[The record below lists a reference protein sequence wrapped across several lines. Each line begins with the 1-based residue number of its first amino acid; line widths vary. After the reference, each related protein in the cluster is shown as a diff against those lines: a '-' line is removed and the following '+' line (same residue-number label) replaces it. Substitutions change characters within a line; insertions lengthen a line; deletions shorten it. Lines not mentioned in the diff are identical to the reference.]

1 MCRSVHLLGLLVNV
15 LVAWAVRDE
24 LWKKNEQNVF
34 VHLADP
40 QLGMLNQFTSKRF
53 DEEKNMSARLAF
65 LATQIVPKPQF
76 LFLGGD
82 MQNEWPTSQGGKASD
97 GLDQRQNLN
106 SSVLSLVK
114 VKSIPIV
121 CTPGNHDVGD
131 NPTEEDLSNYETW
144 WHDECT
150 PKSLTNYSQ
159 DENGAASG
167 FTMGNVLFLQIDS
180 QLYYSDKERLN
191 GARKAQTDW
200 LRSTINNLAGS
211 SIKRIMVLTHIP
223 PFMHDPFEPHGW
235 ANWNGV
241 YREEVLKILEAAEV
255 PVMWVCG
262 HFHTLVENNAP
273 EVHKIRV
280 TSAAGTT
287 MWWDAAGHKDTTGQ
301 LTPEEAK
308 GVAEMPVAQAFCE
321 RIMGLQYNKTS
332 EKCSGFNPVAMKQR
346 MQPIDERSGI
356 RIFHVKDDGSDV
368 KDEWFTLKT
377 LQEIYEKQ
385 GALSI
390 SALGL
395 SFSD

>member
-1 MCRSVHLLGLLVNV
+1 VNV

-24 LWKKNEQNVF
+24 FKKNDQNVF
-34 VHLADP
+34 VHMADP
-40 QLGMLNQFTSKRF
+40 QLGMLNQFSSKRF

-82 MQNEWPTSQGGKASD
+82 MQNEWPTSQGGNAAD
-97 GLDQRQNLN
+97 GLDQRENLI
-106 SSVLSLVK
+106 SALSPVK
-114 VKSIPIV
+114 TKSIPIV

-131 NPTEEDLSNYETW
+131 NPIEEDLSNYETW
-144 WHDECT
+144 WHAECT
-150 PKSLTNYSQ
+150 SKNLPSYSQ
-159 DENGAASG
+159 DESSKASG
-167 FTMGNVLFLQIDS
+167 FTIGNVLFLQIDS
-180 QLYYSDKERLN
+180 QLYYSNKERLN
-191 GARKAQTDW
+191 GARENQTAW
-200 LRSTINNLAGS
+200 LRSTINNLAES

-223 PFMHDPFEPHGW
+223 PFMHDPFEHHGW
-235 ANWNGV
+235 ANWNEV
-241 YREEVLKILEAAEV
+241 YREEVLNILEAAEV

-262 HFHTLVENNAP
+262 HFHTLMENDEP
-273 EVHKIRV
+273 QVHKIRV

-287 MWWDAAGHKDTTGQ
+287 MWWDAAGHKTTTGQ

-332 EKCSGFNPVAMKQR
+332 EKCSGHNPVAIKER

-368 KDEWFTLKT
+368 KERWMTLKT

-390 SALGL
+390 SALDL